1 MNAKS
6 QFNINDRGWIL
17 EKSTLNKLIL
27 TEVIIEGISIDFSI
41 DNQGELRPNVEYYV
55 RKKTDK
61 FLDDDFLNE
70 EDIFANLEDLT
81 AKMEMKF
88 GTRQINFPKVYS
100 LTEAKFND
108 AA

>member
-1 MNAKS
+1 MEVSS

-17 EKSTLNKLIL
+17 EKSNLNKLIL

-41 DNQGELRPNVEYYV
+41 DNQGELRPNVEYFV
-55 RKKTDK
+55 RKKTGK

-70 EDIFANLEDLT
+70 EDIFANMQDLT

-88 GTRQINFPKVYS
+88 GIRQINFPKVYS
-100 LTEAKFND
+100 LIDAKLND